1 MYLYKANNL
10 INIKNIRKGGNY
22 MNFLENFI
30 SVLNNY
36 LWSYILIALL
46 IILGLFFSFKSKFVQ
61 IRYFKEMF
69 RLLGE
74 GASKSG
80 REKHKGKKGVSSFQ
94 AFCIST
100 ASRVGTGNLA
110 GVAIA
115 IASGGPGAVFWMWI
129 IAIIGGASSFVES
142 TLAQIYK
149 VEDEHGFRGGPA
161 YYMEKALN
169 KKWMGIIFSILITIS
184 YGLVF
189 NSVQANTISLA
200 FKQAFGINT
209 LIIGLILAVLTSL
222 IIFGGVKRIARAAE
236 IIVPIMAIAYVI
248 VALFVILKNI
258 GSIPSIFS
266 LIIENAFGIKQV
278 VGGSLG
284 AAVLMGIKRGLF
296 SNEAGMGSAPNAAA
310 TANVTH
316 PAKQGLIQTLGV
328 FTDTILIC
336 SATSFIV
343 LISGSYLKNDLTG
356 IQLTQTALSS
366 QVGSWGN
373 TFIAICIFLFAFSS
387 VIGNYYYGETN
398 IEFLKGSKTSLFL
411 YRLCVIGMVLFGCVA
426 KIQIV
431 WDMADLFMGFM
442 AIINLIAISMLSKIA
457 FAALKDY
464 DRQKKQGIEPVF
476 YADSIEGLSNI
487 ECWPTREESEKLA

>member
-1 MYLYKANNL
+1 MSF
-10 INIKNIRKGGNY
+10 I
-22 MNFLENFI
+22 ENFI

-46 IILGLFFSFKSKFVQ
+46 IVLGLFFSFKSKFVQ

-74 GASKSG
+74 GASKSA
-80 REKHKGKKGVSSFQ
+80 REEHKKKKGVSSFQ

-115 IASGGPGAVFWMWI
+115 IASGGPGAVFWMWL
-129 IAIIGGASSFVES
+129 IALIGGASSFVES

-200 FKQAFGINT
+200 FEQAFGVNT

-222 IIFGGVKRIARAAE
+222 IIFGGVQRIARATE
-236 IIVPIMAIAYVI
+236 IIVPIMAIAYVV

-258 GSIPSIFS
+258 GSIPTIFS

-284 AAVLMGIKRGLF
+284 AAILMGIKRGLF

-343 LISGSYLKNDLTG
+343 LISGSYLKSDLTG

-487 ECWPTREESEKLA
+487 ECWPTREEAEKSA

>member
-1 MYLYKANNL
+1 MERWKLYEFF
-10 INIKNIRKGGNY
+10 RK
-22 MNFLENFI
+22 FI

-46 IILGLFFSFKSKFVQ
+46 ITLGLFFSFKSKFVQ

-115 IASGGPGAVFWMWI
+115 IASGGPGAVFWMWL
-129 IAIIGGASSFVES
+129 IALIGGASSFVES

-200 FKQAFGINT
+200 FEQAFGVNT

-222 IIFGGVKRIARAAE
+222 IIFGGVKRIARVTE
-236 IIVPIMAIAYVI
+236 IIVPIMAITYVI
-248 VALFVILKNI
+248 VALFVIFRNI

-278 VGGSLG
+278 VGGGLG

-343 LISGSYLKNDLTG
+343 LISGSYLKSDLTG

-411 YRLCVIGMVLFGCVA
+411 YRICVIGMVIFGSIA

-442 AIINLIAISMLSKIA
+442 AIINLIAITMLSKIA

-476 YADSIEGLSNI
+476 YADSIEGLNNI

>member
-1 MYLYKANNL
+1 MSF
-10 INIKNIRKGGNY
+10 I
-22 MNFLENFI
+22 ENFI

-46 IILGLFFSFKSKFVQ
+46 IALGLFFSFKSKFVQ

-74 GASKSG
+74 GASKSA
-80 REKHKGKKGVSSFQ
+80 REEHKKKKGVSSFQ

-115 IASGGPGAVFWMWI
+115 IASGGPGAVFWMWL
-129 IAIIGGASSFVES
+129 IALIGGASSFVES

-200 FKQAFGINT
+200 FEQAFGVNT

-222 IIFGGVKRIARAAE
+222 IIFGGVQRIARATE
-236 IIVPIMAIAYVI
+236 IIVPIMAIAYVV

-258 GSIPSIFS
+258 GSIPTIFS

-284 AAVLMGIKRGLF
+284 AAILMGIKRGLF

-336 SATSFIV
+336 SSTSFIV
-343 LISGSYLKNDLTG
+343 LISGSYLKSDLTG

-487 ECWPTREESEKLA
+487 ECWPTREEGEKSA

>member
-1 MYLYKANNL
+1 MQVNL
-10 INIKNIRKGGNY
+10 VERNIK
-22 MNFLENFI
+22 
-30 SVLNNY
+30 V
-36 LWSYILIALL
+36 
-46 IILGLFFSFKSKFVQ
+46 
-61 IRYFKEMF
+61 
-69 RLLGE
+69 
-74 GASKSG
+74 
-80 REKHKGKKGVSSFQ
+80 KKGVSSFQ

-115 IASGGPGAVFWMWI
+115 IASGGPGAVFWMWL
-129 IAIIGGASSFVES
+129 IALIGGASSFVES

-200 FKQAFGINT
+200 FEQAFGVNT

-222 IIFGGVKRIARAAE
+222 IIFGGVKRIARVTE
-236 IIVPIMAIAYVI
+236 IIVPIMAITYVI
-248 VALFVILKNI
+248 VALFVIFRNI
-258 GSIPSIFS
+258 GTIPSIFS

-278 VGGSLG
+278 VGGGLG
-284 AAVLMGIKRGLF
+284 AAVLMGVKRGLF

-343 LISGSYLKNDLTG
+343 LISGSYLKSDLTG

-411 YRLCVIGMVLFGCVA
+411 YRICVIGMVIFGSIA

-442 AIINLIAISMLSKIA
+442 AIINLIAITMLSKIA

-476 YADSIEGLSNI
+476 L
-487 ECWPTREESEKLA
+487 CR

>member
-1 MYLYKANNL
+1 MSF
-10 INIKNIRKGGNY
+10 I
-22 MNFLENFI
+22 ENFI

-74 GASKSG
+74 GASKSA

-129 IAIIGGASSFVES
+129 IAVIGGASSFVES

-149 VEDEHGFRGGPA
+149 VEDKHGFRGGPA

-209 LIIGLILAVLTSL
+209 LIIGIILAVLTSL
-222 IIFGGVKRIARAAE
+222 IIFGGVKRIARVSE
-236 IIVPIMAIAYVI
+236 IIVPIMAIAYVL

-258 GSIPSIFS
+258 SSIPNIFS
-266 LIIENAFGIKQV
+266 LIIQNAFGVKQV
-278 VGGSLG
+278 VGGGLG

-296 SNEAGMGSAPNAAA
+296 SNEAGMGSTPNAAA

-343 LISGSYLKNDLTG
+343 LISGSYLKSDLTG

-387 VIGNYYYGETN
+387 VVGNYYYGETN
-398 IEFLKGSKTSLFL
+398 IEFLKGSKTSLLL
-411 YRLCVIGMVLFGCVA
+411 YRICVIGMVLFGSVA

-464 DRQKKQGIEPVF
+464 DKQKKQGIEPVF
-476 YADSIEGLSNI
+476 YADSIEGLNNI
-487 ECWPTREESEKLA
+487 ECWPKRKDSEKSA

>member
-1 MYLYKANNL
+1 MSF
-10 INIKNIRKGGNY
+10 I
-22 MNFLENFI
+22 ENFI

-80 REKHKGKKGVSSFQ
+80 REKNKGKKGVSSFQ

-115 IASGGPGAVFWMWI
+115 IASGGPGAVFWMWV

-200 FKQAFGINT
+200 FEQAFGINT

-236 IIVPIMAIAYVI
+236 IIVPIMAITYVI

-258 GSIPSIFS
+258 SSIPSIFS
-266 LIIENAFGIKQV
+266 LILENAFGIKQV
-278 VGGSLG
+278 VGGGLG

>member
-1 MYLYKANNL
+1 MYLYKVNNL
-10 INIKNIRKGGNY
+10 INIKNIWKGGNY

-129 IAIIGGASSFVES
+129 IALIGGASSFVES

-149 VEDEHGFRGGPA
+149 VEDKHGFRGGPA

-189 NSVQANTISLA
+189 NSVQSNTISLA
-200 FKQAFGINT
+200 FEQAFGVNT
-209 LIIGLILAVLTSL
+209 LIIGLILAILTSL
-222 IIFGGVKRIARAAE
+222 IIFGGVKGNN
-236 IIVPIMAIAYVI
+236 
-248 VALFVILKNI
+248 LCN
-258 GSIPSIFS
+258 S
-266 LIIENAFGIKQV
+266 
-278 VGGSLG
+278 
-284 AAVLMGIKRGLF
+284 
-296 SNEAGMGSAPNAAA
+296 
-310 TANVTH
+310 
-316 PAKQGLIQTLGV
+316 
-328 FTDTILIC
+328 
-336 SATSFIV
+336 SFIC
-343 LISGSYLKNDLTG
+343 YLKK
-356 IQLTQTALSS
+356 S
-366 QVGSWGN
+366 
-373 TFIAICIFLFAFSS
+373 
-387 VIGNYYYGETN
+387 
-398 IEFLKGSKTSLFL
+398 
-411 YRLCVIGMVLFGCVA
+411 R
-426 KIQIV
+426 
-431 WDMADLFMGFM
+431 
-442 AIINLIAISMLSKIA
+442 
-457 FAALKDY
+457 
-464 DRQKKQGIEPVF
+464 
-476 YADSIEGLSNI
+476 
-487 ECWPTREESEKLA
+487 